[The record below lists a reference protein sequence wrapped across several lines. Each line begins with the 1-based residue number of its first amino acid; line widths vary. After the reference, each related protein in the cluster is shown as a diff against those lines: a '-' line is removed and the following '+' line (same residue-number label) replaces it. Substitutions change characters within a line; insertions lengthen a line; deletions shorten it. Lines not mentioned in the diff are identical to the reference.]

1 MRTDRR
7 LFITIV
13 LIFFCAIYGLA
24 NGSPVTKYSSINR
37 LANPEPLSINEI
49 YIVNEQVNISH
60 VDGYNCF
67 DITYK
72 LRNESDK
79 NFPDI
84 DYGFPIDY
92 LVADS
97 LETPTFVDDEIT
109 EKISER
115 GWNDELIKDVV
126 FTFNGKQLS
135 HHISKESVSAAYYD
149 TETFGGDSILVDA
162 VIRRWFYTIFKMGP
176 REEAV
181 LNVRYRVFANK
192 LENLYADQL
201 SYYTRKSEAPNTD
214 IFNHPLISRYFCD
227 NFTILYDFTPA
238 KHFGK
243 GSFYIHVDINLDNL
257 IQPHVN
263 FEEYDFYAQ
272 HITRRYCRP
281 DDKLELLLH
290 HSPDLSK
297 DNIERIIK
305 PFIISAS
312 EYSLEQ
318 NRNHATIKLK
328 KPLFVSEIACE
339 IDTTQVKSINSVVT
353 YADGQK
359 KKYIYK
365 PNDYLNPD
373 RVMKSPMILTITDL
387 FHDTAEWTKIDDDN
401 YIFDRDTDF
410 DQERFKIKEIELIFN
425 LKPSPS
431 SLQAFGDIRLLDS
444 RFSKQP

>member
-1 MRTDRR
+1 MHTNRR
-7 LFITIV
+7 LFITLG
-13 LIFFCAIYGLA
+13 LIILCMTLGHA
-24 NGSPVTKYSSINR
+24 NGDPVTKYSSINR
-37 LANPEPLSINEI
+37 LANPEPLSISEI
-49 YIVNEQVNISH
+49 YIIDEQVNISH

-72 LRNESDK
+72 LKNESDK

-97 LETPTFVDDEIT
+97 LETPTFVDDEIF
-109 EKISER
+109 ERINER
-115 GWNDELIKDVV
+115 GWNDNLIKDVS

-135 HHISKESVSAAYYD
+135 HHMAKESIRAAYYD
-149 TETFGGDSILVDA
+149 TETMDGDSLLVDA
-162 VIRRWFYTIFKMGP
+162 VNRRWFYTKFKMEP
-176 REEAV
+176 KEEAV
-181 LNVRYRVFANK
+181 LNVRYKVFANK
-192 LENLYADQL
+192 TESLYSDQL
-201 SYYTRKSEAPNTD
+201 SYYTRTSESPDTY

-227 NFTILYDFTPA
+227 NFIILYDFTPA

-243 GSFYIHVDINLDNL
+243 GSFYIDVDINLDNL
-257 IQPHVN
+257 IQPHVD

-305 PFIISAS
+305 PFVISAS
-312 EYSLEQ
+312 EYRLKQ

-339 IDTTQVKSINSVVT
+339 IDTTQVKSINSIVT

-373 RVMKSPMILTITDL
+373 RVMKSPMLLTVTDL
-387 FHDTAEWTKIDDDN
+387 FHDTAEWTKFDDDN

-410 DQERFKIKEIELIFN
+410 DQEKFKIKEIELIFN

>member
-1 MRTDRR
+1 MHTNRR
-7 LFITIV
+7 LFITLG
-13 LIFFCAIYGLA
+13 LIILCMTLGHA
-24 NGSPVTKYSSINR
+24 NGDPVTKYSSINR
-37 LANPEPLSINEI
+37 LANPEPLSISEI
-49 YIVNEQVNISH
+49 YIIDEQVNISH

-72 LRNESDK
+72 LKNESDK

-97 LETPTFVDDEIT
+97 LETPTFVDDEIF
-109 EKISER
+109 ERINER
-115 GWNDELIKDVV
+115 GWNDNLIKDVS

-135 HHISKESVSAAYYD
+135 HHMAKESIRAAYYD
-149 TETFGGDSILVDA
+149 TETMDGDSLLVDA
-162 VIRRWFYTIFKMGP
+162 VNRRWFYTKFKMEP
-176 REEAV
+176 KEEAV
-181 LNVRYRVFANK
+181 LNVRYKVFANK
-192 LENLYADQL
+192 TESLYSDQL
-201 SYYTRKSEAPNTD
+201 SYYTRTSESPDTY

-227 NFTILYDFTPA
+227 NFIILYDFTPA

-243 GSFYIHVDINLDNL
+243 GSFYIDVDINLDNL
-257 IQPHVN
+257 IQPHVD

-305 PFIISAS
+305 PFVISAS
-312 EYSLEQ
+312 EYRLKQ
-318 NRNHATIKLK
+318 NRNQATIKLE
-328 KPLFVSEIACE
+328 KPIFISEIACE
-339 IDTTQVKSINSVVT
+339 IDTTQVKSINSLVT
-353 YADGQK
+353 YANGQK

-365 PNDYLNPD
+365 PNKYLRTD
-373 RVMKSPMILTITDL
+373 RVIKSPIILSITDL
-387 FHDTAEWTKIDDDN
+387 FHDTEDFTRVNDKYMLYN
-401 YIFDRDTDF
+401 RNTDF
-410 DQERFKIKEIELIFN
+410 DQEKFKIKEIELVFN

-431 SLQAFGDIRLLDS
+431 SRQAFGDIRLLDS
-444 RFSKQP
+444 RFNK